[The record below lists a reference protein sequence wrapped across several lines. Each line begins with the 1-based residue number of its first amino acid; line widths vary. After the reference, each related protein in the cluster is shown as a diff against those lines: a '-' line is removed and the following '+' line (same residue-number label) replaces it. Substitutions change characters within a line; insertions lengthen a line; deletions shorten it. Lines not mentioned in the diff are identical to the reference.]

1 MEKYLSKDGLEYLIE
16 GLDPRYAKERDLAD
30 VAKSGSYDDLTDKP
44 SIPSTPGDIDA
55 MPASTTLADLGGI
68 ALTEKGANSGV
79 APLNAGGK
87 IDSQYLPSYVD
98 DVIECYV
105 VDGYEAFSANWLSK
119 TDGGNPLLPEGDKIY
134 VILSSGDYLNKV
146 YRWGGTA
153 YVSIGGD
160 IDLSAYATQTWV
172 QNQNYLTSHQDISG
186 KANSADLATVATSGD
201 YTDLI
206 NKPTIPRIPSNV
218 SEFTNDAGYLTQHQ
232 SLSGYATETWV
243 GNQGFLTSHQDIS
256 GKVDSSDLA
265 DVATSGDYDD
275 LINKPTIPN
284 AYTLPTASTSVL
296 GGVKV
301 DGTSIGITDGVIS
314 IGDQSKVQI
323 QDKIINLYRKPEYIN
338 ADNSFM
344 NVKSSI
350 CMGQNNIIQNTADSL
365 VMGANHQLVGL
376 YQNIFLGENL
386 RTQAAK
392 SIHTGVSNVSAHGTG
407 NNAIPYRFTIGNGQ
421 PGGNRSNLF
430 GIDNEGNIL
439 TSGNIYVGC
448 SDLSALEGNN
458 KVAITD
464 EGVIQES
471 YDEFIDENENS
482 DILKDGSTHI
492 NGKELVVSQLVY
504 SPADNSLEQELRTV
518 IGGGILCF
526 EAMNPLTQIPLSR
539 SLQMDSN
546 GQLLWNGNP
555 LSSTNYT
562 AGANIQINNGVIS
575 ATDTTYSAGNGISI
589 NNGVISASGSSSY
602 TAGNGI
608 DITNGEISFNDAIL
622 SDYVLAQ
629 QESVD
634 HEYMRDIDEEAIIFD
649 AFTLVDERLQPFAH
663 SNLRADIL
671 ELNYNDYDNLMFY
684 SASLDSGGLMLVKE
698 VADPEVDEPPRYEG
712 FLSIADSP
720 TQELVWN
727 DSIVITENWS
737 SEDSESF
744 LRRERYI
751 LDDSIQFNQIRLPE
765 NDGDDEFDIFNA
777 ALSSEAFDIASFDES
792 SNVLSAI
799 SITGAFGIAFQ
810 QEELPTENNPE
821 PAEPILGE
829 LNMDNNGDLCW
840 NGNALAFAANVPE
853 IPSAPVVDGTYM
865 LICEVTNGEPAY
877 SWESVSIGG
886 SY

>member
-16 GLDPRYAKERDLAD
+16 GLDPRYAKEKDLAD

-44 SIPSTPGDIDA
+44 SIPSTPEDIDA

-119 TDGGNPLLPEGDKIY
+119 TDGGYPLLPEGDKIY

-172 QNQNYLTSHQDISG
+172 QNQGYLTSHQDISGKADSSSLALVATSGDYTDLTNKPTIPTIPTNVSSFINDAGYLTSHQDISG

-206 NKPTIPRIPSNV
+206 NKPTIPSIPSNV
-218 SEFTNDAGYLTQHQ
+218 SAFTNDAGYLTQHQ

-275 LINKPTIPN
+275 LINKPTIPS

-301 DGTSIGITDGVIS
+301 DGSTITIDDGIVSVGNQFLKTDSNSNYSISRLLPNTITGSSNTNFIHGDRNTVSNSNGNFINGTYNS
-314 IGDQSKVQI
+314 IETVNH
-323 QDKIINLYRKPEYIN
+323 NLLVGSYLQTN
-338 ADNSFM
+338 A
-344 NVKSSI
+344 
-350 CMGQNNIIQNTADSL
+350 ADSL
-365 VMGANHQLVGL
+365 HIG
-376 YQNIFLGENL
+376 YW
-386 RTQAAK
+386 
-392 SIHTGVSNVSAHGTG
+392 NVPLHGIG
-407 NNAIPYRFTIGNGQ
+407 NDAIAYRFTIGNGQ
-421 PGGNRSNLF
+421 TPTRSNLF
-430 GIDNEGNIL
+430 GIDNDGNIL
-439 TSGNIYVGC
+439 TSGYLYLGC

-464 EGVIQES
+464 EGVVQES
-471 YDEFIDENENS
+471 YDEFVDENENS
-482 DILKDGSTHI
+482 DILKDGSTQL
-492 NGKELVVSQLVY
+492 NGSELVVSSLVY
-504 SPADNSLEQELRTV
+504 SPADNSLEQEFRTV
-518 IGGGILCF
+518 IGGSILTF

-539 SLQMDSN
+539 SLVMDSN

-589 NNGVISASGSSSY
+589 NNGVISASGSSY

-608 DITNGEISFNDAIL
+608 DITNGVISFDDVVLDGFVLENTL
-622 SDYVLAQ
+622 EDYVPKTWDNDSEDITFSFNSDL
-629 QESVD
+629 D
-634 HEYMRDIDEEAIIFD
+634 HPGFTIEQIQNFEDGDGFVSLPINTASINGAFVEINSNVYDEEDFHTTHRYFSAIDGGGFVSTREEYDENEELTIQQQTSINDEGIF
-649 AFTLVDERLQPFAH
+649 FTYLRPLEGENPIETD
-663 SNLRADIL
+663 SNI
-671 ELNYNDYDNLMFY
+671 
-684 SASLDSGGLMLVKE
+684 
-698 VADPEVDEPPRYEG
+698 
-712 FLSIADSP
+712 
-720 TQELVWN
+720 
-727 DSIVITENWS
+727 
-737 SEDSESF
+737 
-744 LRRERYI
+744 
-751 LDDSIQFNQIRLPE
+751 
-765 NDGDDEFDIFNA
+765 
-777 ALSSEAFDIASFDES
+777 SFDGETGEIQIGGDPIVTES
-792 SNVLSAI
+792 QITPLLDANI
-799 SITGAFGIAFQ
+799 SSLPGA
-810 QEELPTENNPE
+810 
-821 PAEPILGE
+821 
-829 LNMDNNGDLCW
+829 
-840 NGNALAFAANVPE
+840 
-853 IPSAPVVDGTYM
+853 DGTYM
-865 LICEVTNGEPAY
+865 LVCTISNGEA
-877 SWESVSIGG
+877 SSTWESITIGG

>member
-105 VDGYEAFSANWLSK
+105 VDGYEALSANWLSK
-119 TDGGNPLLPEGDKIY
+119 TDGGYPLLPEGDKIY

-275 LINKPTIPN
+275 LINKPTIPTVVSSIKTGSGIFSEVFN
-284 AYTLPTASTSVL
+284 YDPDYPNIATASNSHAEGRGSKATGGTSHAEGLNTQAKGNASHAEGDGTEAWGNFSHAEGQATYSHSFQHAQGKYNIKDTYGIFLDIVGNGNDSQYPAIRSNASALDWNGNLYLAGDVYVGCDDYTTTSNGLTTAGAGGTKLSTFSGSYNDLTDKPTLFSGSYNDLTNKPTIPAAYTLPTASTSTL

-301 DGTSIGITDGVIS
+301 DGSTIT
-314 IGDQSKVQI
+314 
-323 QDKIINLYRKPEYIN
+323 
-338 ADNSFM
+338 
-344 NVKSSI
+344 
-350 CMGQNNIIQNTADSL
+350 
-365 VMGANHQLVGL
+365 
-376 YQNIFLGENL
+376 
-386 RTQAAK
+386 
-392 SIHTGVSNVSAHGTG
+392 
-407 NNAIPYRFTIGNGQ
+407 
-421 PGGNRSNLF
+421 
-430 GIDNEGNIL
+430 
-439 TSGNIYVGC
+439 
-448 SDLSALEGNN
+448 
-458 KVAITD
+458 
-464 EGVIQES
+464 
-471 YDEFIDENENS
+471 
-482 DILKDGSTHI
+482 
-492 NGKELVVSQLVY
+492 
-504 SPADNSLEQELRTV
+504 
-518 IGGGILCF
+518 
-526 EAMNPLTQIPLSR
+526 
-539 SLQMDSN
+539 
-546 GQLLWNGNP
+546 
-555 LSSTNYT
+555 
-562 AGANIQINNGVIS
+562 INNGI
-575 ATDTTYSAGNGISI
+575 
-589 NNGVISASGSSSY
+589 ISASGSSY

-608 DITNGEISFNDAIL
+608 DITNGEISFDDAIL

-649 AFTLVDERLQPFAH
+649 SFTLVDERLQPSSH

-671 ELNYNDYDNLMFY
+671 EFNYNDYDNLMFH

-720 TQELVWN
+720 TQELLWN
-727 DSIVITENWS
+727 DSIVVTENWS

-765 NDGDDEFDIFNA
+765 NDGDDEVDIFNA
-777 ALSSEAFDIASFDES
+777 ALSPEAFDIASFDES
-792 SNVLSAI
+792 SNVLSVI
-799 SITGAFGIAFQ
+799 TITGASGIAFQ
-810 QEELPTENNPE
+810 QEEPPTENNPE
-821 PAEPILGE
+821 PAEPIFGE

-840 NGNALAFAANVPE
+840 NGNALAFAADVPE